1 MEKFK
6 KLFAPLIST
15 NKRLRITTAIIM
27 LLFAIV
33 IFKIGVVAVSALALL
48 IASLMIYEYDV
59 KLFKVS
65 TTKFVWDVISICGV
79 LCLFCLNKFTY
90 KFPVYYFSVVFVG
103 LFCISNLF
111 NIATDR
117 KHWILESLEPIYIGF
132 GIMSLLYLYFMAP
145 LSIIYIFIIT
155 ISTDSGAY
163 FIGSLVGGPKLCP
176 KISPSKTISGAIGG
190 VLCAFAFGTTF
201 LIGVVW
207 LMSGD
212 YFGRIYVFTLLTII
226 FSMISQMG
234 DLFESWL
241 KRLNNIKDSSNIIPG
256 HGGVLDRF
264 DSILFVAPIMALI
277 IAFEKIGYILL

>member
-6 KLFAPLIST
+6 KIFAPFIST

-27 LLFAIV
+27 LLCAFI
-33 IFKIGVVAVSALALL
+33 IFKIGVVAVSALALF
-48 IASLMIYEYDV
+48 ISSLMIYEYDI

-65 TTKFVWDVISICGV
+65 SKKFLWDLISICGM

-90 KFPVYYFSVVFVG
+90 KFPAYYFSAIFVG

-132 GIMSLLYLYFMAP
+132 GIMSLLYLYFLDAFS
-145 LSIIYIFIIT
+145 LIYVFVIT

-163 FIGSLVGGPKLCP
+163 FIGGLVGGPKLCP
-176 KISPSKTISGAIGG
+176 KISPKKTISGAIGG
-190 VLCAFAFGTTF
+190 VLCAFAFGTTL
-201 LIGVVW
+201 LIGIVW
-207 LMSGD
+207 LSGD
-212 YFGRIYVFTLLTII
+212 YFGSIYVFALITII
-226 FSMISQMG
+226 LSMISQIG

-264 DSILFVAPIMALI
+264 DSILFVAPVMALI
-277 IAFEKIGYILL
+277 IAFAKEGIFYL

>member
-6 KLFAPLIST
+6 KIFAPLIST
-15 NKRLRITTAIIM
+15 NKGLRITTAIIM
-27 LLFAIV
+27 LLLATV
-33 IFKIGVVAVSALALL
+33 IFKIGVVAVSVLTLF
-48 IASLMIYEYDV
+48 ISSLMIYEYDI

-65 TTKFVWDVISICGV
+65 STKFLWDLISIVGM

-90 KFPVYYFSVVFVG
+90 KFPVYYFSVVFVV

-117 KHWILESLEPIYIGF
+117 RHWILESLQPVYIGF
-132 GIMSLLYLYFMAP
+132 GIMSLLYLYFISS
-145 LSIIYIFIIT
+145 LSIIYIFVIT

-163 FIGSLVGGPKLCP
+163 FIGSLIGGPKLCP
-176 KISPSKTISGAIGG
+176 KISPNKTISGAIGG
-190 VLCAFAFGTTF
+190 MLCAFAFGTTF
-201 LIGVVW
+201 LIGIAWFV
-207 LMSGD
+207 GD
-212 YFGRIYVFTLLTII
+212 YFGSIYVLAVLTII
-226 FSMISQMG
+226 LSIISQMG

-264 DSILFVAPIMALI
+264 DSILFVAPVMALI
-277 IAFEKIGYILL
+277 IAFLKEGIFYL